1 MNNFEFIAYKQINND
16 KYLKGIVTVRVDK
29 KHIYRFGHKPTKD
42 GGDFFAIAN
51 YQWTD
56 DVTQEKKY
64 LAAAMLDSRAEEESL
79 LEFVREQVSF
89 DLQSRSA
96 TRVVSTYQPQNFNAP
111 AQSNP
116 VFQNQPT
123 SMKEVAADEQLPF

>member
-16 KYLKGIVTVRVDK
+16 KYLKGIATVRVDK
-29 KHIYRFGHKPTKD
+29 KHIYRFGHRITQN
-42 GGDFFAIAN
+42 GGDKFNIAN

-89 DLQSRSA
+89 HLQSRSA
-96 TRVVSTYQPQNFNAP
+96 TRAIPTYQPQHFYAP
-111 AQSNP
+111 PQSNS
-116 VFQNQPT
+116 VSQNQPT